1 MEVKRTMSI
10 VLWIIQALLAL
21 VFLLAGGMKLI
32 LPVAELTQQVPL
44 PGVLI
49 RVIGVIE
56 VLGALGLILPG
67 LFRIRIGLTYLAA
80 AGLAVEMV
88 VATVFALS
96 VFGVTAV
103 ALPLV
108 LEGGTAARLGSCRT
122 HQARAF
128 GARAQPLSERDPRIT
143 TINRKARQ
151 GSRRQVAMAPWA
163 RPPACSRGSSR
174 RSA

>member
-108 LEGGTAARLGSCRT
+108 LALLSACVAYGRWKVAPLHVSDRAARTRP
-122 HQARAF
+122 AR
-128 GARAQPLSERDPRIT
+128 SEHVP
-143 TINRKARQ
+143 
-151 GSRRQVAMAPWA
+151 SH
-163 RPPACSRGSSR
+163 
-174 RSA
+174 